1 MSRLPGPRPNSGL
14 GRTRKLRLTI
24 LFGEPDEDGWIV
36 TSVHGVPGA
45 MSQGR
50 TRDEARENVIDALRL
65 MLAPEEVDERVD
77 WSEPLDLLLQS

>member
-1 MSRLPGPRPNSGL
+1 
-14 GRTRKLRLTI
+14 
-24 LFGEPDEDGWIV
+24 
-36 TSVHGVPGA
+36 

-50 TRDEARENVIDALRL
+50 TRDEARKNIIDGLRL